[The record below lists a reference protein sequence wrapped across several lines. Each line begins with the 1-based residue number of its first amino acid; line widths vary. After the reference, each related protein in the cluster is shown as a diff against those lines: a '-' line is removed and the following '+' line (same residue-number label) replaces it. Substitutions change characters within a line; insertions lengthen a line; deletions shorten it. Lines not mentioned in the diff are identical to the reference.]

1 MHWLACIWYLMINNK
16 GAWVPPKDTGKESPD
31 ESFPWMRS
39 DFYES
44 SNFKKYITLFYYAVL
59 AVVGNDLCPRGTAQT
74 FVSTIFILIGAI
86 TCAFIF
92 GNMAALMN

>member
-1 MHWLACIWYLMINNK
+1 LIQTK
-16 GAWVPPKDTGKESPD
+16 GAWVPPKDLEKPQKD
-31 ESFPWMRS
+31 ENLPWSRT

-44 SNFKKYITLFYYAVL
+44 SNFSKYLTVFYYAIL
-59 AVVGNDLCPRGTAQT
+59 AMIGNDLCPRDTPQT
-74 FVSTIFILIGAI
+74 IVSIIFTLIGAI